1 MLINIY
7 TAWIAF
13 LLGCI
18 AGAVSGMF
26 FHKKDWMGGY
36 DSWQRRL
43 VRLAHISFFGIGFL
57 NLAFALTVKYLGLE
71 TGIIVPAVLLVVGAA
86 TMPVVC
92 YLSAWKP
99 LFRHIFFIPAGSV
112 ILSLIF
118 FLWRI
123 FKLVVP

>member
-13 LLGCI
+13 LMGCI

-26 FHKKDWMGGY
+26 FHKKEWMGGY
-36 DSWQRRL
+36 DSWRRRL
-43 VRLAHISFFGIGFL
+43 TRLAHISFFGIGCL
-57 NLAFALTVKYLGLE
+57 NLAFALTSKQLGLE
-71 TGIIVPAVLLVVGAA
+71 SGIIIPSVLLIIGVA
-86 TMPVVC
+86 TMPLVC

-99 LFRHIFFIPAGSV
+99 IFRHIFFIPAGSV
-112 ILSLIF
+112 ILAIIF

-123 FKLVVP
+123 VSI

>member
-13 LLGCI
+13 LMGGI
-18 AGAVSGMF
+18 AGAVSGLF
-26 FHKKDWMGGY
+26 FHKKEWMGGY
-36 DSWQRRL
+36 ESWRRRL
-43 VRLAHISFFGIGFL
+43 IRLAHISFFGIGCL
-57 NLAFALTVKYLGLE
+57 NLAFALTSRHLGIE
-71 TGIIVPAVLLVVGAA
+71 SGIIIPSVLLIIGVA
-86 TMPVVC
+86 TMPLVC

-112 ILSLIF
+112 ILALIF

-123 FKLVVP
+123 VSV

>member
-18 AGAVSGMF
+18 AGAVPGMF
-26 FHKKDWMGGY
+26 FHKENWLGGY
-36 DSWQRRL
+36 ASWQRRL

-57 NLAFALTVKYLGLE
+57 NLAFALTSRQLGLE
-71 TGIIVPAVLLVVGAA
+71 SGIIIPSVLLITGVV
-86 TMPVVC
+86 TMPLVC

-99 LFRHIFFIPAGSV
+99 LFRHAFFIPAGSV
-112 ILSLIF
+112 ILALIF

-123 FKLVVP
+123 FTL